1 MAYHP
6 FRHLGL
12 KFLSIALAGA
22 IWLIVGDQRSVERGV
37 RVPLEFH
44 NVPDGLELVANPP
57 DGVEVRLRGPSSVL
71 GRLLPGEVVAVLDL
85 QSARAGTRLFH
96 LLADEVR
103 VPYGVQVAQVTPS
116 AISLSFEPSLT
127 KTVPVVP
134 AVDGDPAEGF
144 HVGRISAT
152 PAVVTV
158 VGPASHITDLK
169 SATTEPVVVTRAR
182 TAVVDRVT
190 VGVADELVR
199 LLTPQAATVTVEIL
213 PTAVEKRLTGVPII
227 PRNLPTGRSARFT
240 PEAVDIVVR
249 GPAQVLDGLKG
260 VAVFVDL
267 AGLGPGRFQLP
278 VHTDTVDRVDVQRL
292 DPSMVDVRV
301 R

>member
-12 KFLSIALAGA
+12 KFLSIALAVA
-22 IWLIVGDQRSVERGV
+22 IWLIVGDQRSVERSV

-57 DGVEVRLRGPSSVL
+57 DSVEVRLRGPSSAL

-103 VPYGVQVAQVTPS
+103 VPYGVQVSQVNPS
-116 AISLSFEPSLT
+116 SMTLAFEQSMT
-127 KTVPVVP
+127 KTVPVLP

-144 HVGRISAT
+144 RVGRISAA
-152 PAVVTV
+152 PAVVAV
-158 VGPASHITDLK
+158 VGPRSHVVDLK
-169 SATTEPVVVTRAR
+169 SATTEPVIVTRAT

-190 VGVADELVR
+190 VELVR
-199 LLTPQAATVTVEIL
+199 LVTPQTATVTVEIL
-213 PTAVEKRLTGVPII
+213 ASEVEKRLTAVKVI
-227 PRNLPTGRSARFT
+227 PRNLPAGRSARIT
-240 PEAVDIVVR
+240 PATVDIVVR
-249 GPAQVLDGLKG
+249 GPMSVLEALTSLG
-260 VAVFVDL
+260 VFVEL
-267 AGLGPGRFQLP
+267 AGLAPGRFELP
-278 VHTDTVDRVDVQRL
+278 VHIDPAANVEVERAEPSTVE
-292 DPSMVDVRV
+292 VRI

>member
-12 KFLSIALAGA
+12 KFLSIALAVA
-22 IWLIVGDQRSVERGV
+22 IWLIVGDQRSVERSV

-57 DGVEVRLRGPSSVL
+57 DSVEVRLRGPSSAL

-103 VPYGVQVAQVTPS
+103 VPYGVQVSQVNPS
-116 AISLSFEPSLT
+116 SMTLAFEQSMT
-127 KTVPVVP
+127 KTVPVLP

-144 HVGRISAT
+144 RVGRISAA
-152 PAVVTV
+152 PAVVAV
-158 VGPASHITDLK
+158 VGPRSHVVDLK
-169 SATTEPVVVTRAR
+169 SATTEPVIVTRAT

-190 VGVADELVR
+190 VGVTDELVR
-199 LLTPQAATVTVEIL
+199 LVTPQTATVTVEIL
-213 PTAVEKRLTGVPII
+213 ASEVEKRLTAVKVI
-227 PRNLPTGRSARFT
+227 PRNLPAGRSARIT
-240 PEAVDIVVR
+240 PATVDIVVR
-249 GPAQVLDGLKG
+249 GPMSVLEALTSLG
-260 VAVFVDL
+260 VFVEL
-267 AGLGPGRFQLP
+267 AGLAPGRFELP
-278 VHTDTVDRVDVQRL
+278 VHIDPAANVEVERAEPSTVE
-292 DPSMVDVRV
+292 VRI

>member
-12 KFLSIALAGA
+12 KFLSIALAVA
-22 IWLIVGDQRSVERGV
+22 IWLVVGDQRSVERSV

-57 DGVEVRLRGPSSVL
+57 DSVEVRLRGPSSAL
-71 GRLLPGEVVAVLDL
+71 GRVLPGEVVAVIDL
-85 QSARAGTRLFH
+85 QAARAGTRLFH

-103 VPYGVQVAQVTPS
+103 VPYGVQVSQVNPS
-116 AISLSFEPSLT
+116 SVTLAFEQSMT
-127 KTVPVVP
+127 KNVPVLP

-152 PAVVTV
+152 PAVVAV
-158 VGPASHITDLK
+158 VGPRSHVVDLT
-169 SATTEPVVVTRAR
+169 SATTEPVIVARAR
-182 TAVVDRVT
+182 SAVADRVT

-199 LLTPQAATVTVEIL
+199 LVTPQTATVTVEIL
-213 PTAVEKRLTGVPII
+213 PSAVEKRLTSVVVI
-227 PRNLPTGRSARFT
+227 PRNLPAGRSARIT
-240 PEAVDIVVR
+240 PTTVDIVVR
-249 GPAQVLDGLKG
+249 GPVSVLEGLSTLG
-260 VAVFVDL
+260 VFVDL
-267 AGLGPGRFQLP
+267 TGLAPGRFQLP
-278 VHTDTVDRVDVQRL
+278 VHIDPAASVEVLRAEPSTVE
-292 DPSMVDVRV
+292 VRI

>member
-12 KFLSIALAGA
+12 KFLSIALAVA
-22 IWLIVGDQRSVERGV
+22 IWLIVGDQRSVERSV

-57 DGVEVRLRGPSSVL
+57 DSVEVRLRGPSSAL

-85 QSARAGTRLFH
+85 QAARSGTRLFH

-103 VPYGVQVAQVTPS
+103 VPYGVQVSQVNPS
-116 AISLSFEPSLT
+116 SVSLTFEQSLT

-152 PAVVTV
+152 PAVVAV
-158 VGPASHITDLK
+158 VGPRSHVAELT
-169 SATTEPVVVTRAR
+169 SATTEPVVITRA
-182 TAVVDRVT
+182 TGSVVDRVT

-199 LLTPQAATVTVEIL
+199 LVTPQTAVVTVEVL
-213 PTAVEKRLTGVPII
+213 ASAVVKRLEAVTVI
-227 PRNLPTGRSARFT
+227 PRNT
-240 PEAVDIVVR
+240 PEGRTARITPASVVVVVR
-249 GPAQVLDGLKG
+249 GPSSVLDGLG
-260 VAVFVDL
+260 SLAVFVDL
-267 AGLGPGRFQLP
+267 SGLAPGRYQLP
-278 VHTDTVDRVDVQRL
+278 LHIDPAANVEVQRAE
-292 DPSMVDVRV
+292 PSTVDVRI

>member
-12 KFLSIALAGA
+12 KFLSIALASA
-22 IWLIVGDQRSVERGV
+22 IWLVVGDQRSVERGV

-57 DGVEVRLRGPSSVL
+57 DGVEVRLRGPSSTL

-85 QSARAGTRLFH
+85 QAARTGTRLFH

-103 VPYGVQVAQVTPS
+103 VPYGVQVSQINPS
-116 AISLSFEPSLT
+116 AITLTFEPSLS

-134 AVDGDPAEGF
+134 AVDGDPAPGF

-152 PAVVTV
+152 PSVVAV
-158 VGPASHITDLK
+158 VGPASHVVDLK
-169 SATTEPVVVTRAR
+169 SAITEPVIVTRA
-182 TAVVDRVT
+182 TSPVIDRVT

-199 LLTPQAATVTVEIL
+199 LVTPQAALVTVEIL
-213 PTAVEKRLTGVPII
+213 PTAVEKRLTRVPVI
-227 PRNLPTGRSARFT
+227 PRNMPPGRKASIT
-240 PEAVDIVVR
+240 PEAVDLVVR
-249 GPAQVLDGLKG
+249 GPASVVDGLKA

-267 AGLGPGRFQLP
+267 SGLAPGRFQLP
-278 VHTDTVDRVDVQRL
+278 VHTDSVDNVDVQRSE
-292 DPSMVDVRV
+292 PSMVDVRI